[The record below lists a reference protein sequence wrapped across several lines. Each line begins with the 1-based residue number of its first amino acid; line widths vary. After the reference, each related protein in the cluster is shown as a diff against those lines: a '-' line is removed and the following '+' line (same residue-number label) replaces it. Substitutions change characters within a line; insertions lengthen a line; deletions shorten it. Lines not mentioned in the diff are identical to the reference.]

1 MANLPLSQAVTA
13 GTFSIN
19 GQQVSVALT
28 DSLQDVF
35 DAISSATSG
44 DITASYDHTTDRVT
58 LTSASGNVM
67 LGAANDTTNFLR
79 ALKLGN
85 NGTGIVTS
93 STQLGSVKT
102 SATLAS
108 ANLTS
113 AITAVDA
120 DGAGTFSVNGVAI
133 TYNVN
138 TDTLSSVMNR
148 INNSTAGVSA
158 SYDALGDRLVLANKS
173 TGDLGIAI
181 NESAGGLLGALGLSS
196 GTTFARG
203 QDAQFTVNGGELLTS
218 ASNTLNATAHG
229 IDGLTVTVDSVETQS
244 ISVKPDTSAMR
255 AKIEAFIKDYNDVQA
270 FIETNTKV
278 ASDGKGKVTS
288 AALASNREIQSWAR
302 SLRTFAFGAIEGL
315 TGSITRLSHL
325 GLDFKPGTSE
335 LEIDD
340 EARLDAALAEST
352 EDVESF
358 FTAATTG
365 FAARL
370 DTFIGRIVDQ
380 NDDQKERINKTN
392 TGIDEQIA
400 AIERRLEQQRSLL
413 ESAFIQMENA
423 QSKIQQQQSALN
435 GMFAQSYGT

>member
-1 MANLPLSQAVTA
+1 
-13 GTFSIN
+13 
-19 GQQVSVALT
+19 
-28 DSLQDVF
+28 
-35 DAISSATSG
+35 
-44 DITASYDHTTDRVT
+44 
-58 LTSASGNVM
+58 
-67 LGAANDTTNFLR
+67 
-79 ALKLGN
+79 
-85 NGTGIVTS
+85 
-93 STQLGSVKT
+93 
-102 SATLAS
+102 
-108 ANLTS
+108 
-113 AITAVDA
+113 
-120 DGAGTFSVNGVAI
+120 
-133 TYNVN
+133 
-138 TDTLSSVMNR
+138 
-148 INNSTAGVSA
+148 
-158 SYDALGDRLVLANKS
+158 
-173 TGDLGIAI
+173 
-181 NESAGGLLGALGLSS
+181 
-196 GTTFARG
+196 
-203 QDAQFTVNGGELLTS
+203 VNGGELLTS